1 LKINRLGMKRF
12 RFFHPFL
19 FAISPVLSLLS
30 HNAGYVT
37 PVDETIRPMIALV
50 LFAVLLWLAVSRLT
64 KDIEKSGVI
73 VSAFL
78 FVFFICGYSFSLI
91 TSIFVPVTLGL
102 LALAA
107 SFLWIVIIVF
117 RTSRKIS
124 ETTALLNLVSV
135 SLVGFNMA
143 TALYGILNSTK
154 VPGKEGLTT
163 NLRLKESTMKP
174 NIYYIILDGYA
185 RSDVLNDVYR
195 YQNGDFLDFLT
206 TKGFYVATKSR
217 ANYCQTYL
225 SLASSL
231 NLVYLDRIASR
242 MNPDSRDRE
251 PLIEMIRNS
260 EVFSFLKNNGY
271 RLVAFS
277 TGVSGTEIRQA
288 DVYMASPWS
297 FSEFD
302 NALINRSLLGGLPN
316 VSAVQSDR
324 HRAQLLNALDHLDDF
339 TDTQTPTILFAHI
352 MACHPPFVF
361 GEKGEAINNRKSF
374 SFNDGIRLN
383 PDRAEY
389 IQHHRRQLVFITGK
403 VQKAIGAILSRST
416 EPPIIIL
423 QSDHGPGSG
432 WDVENLD
439 RTDLRERM
447 SILNAYYLPNGGS
460 GPYPSI
466 TPVNTF
472 RMVFNEYFG
481 THFEKL
487 TDESY
492 FATWNRPYQ
501 FVNVTRRLDAI
512 ETGNPVAAN

>member
-1 LKINRLGMKRF
+1 
-12 RFFHPFL
+12 
-19 FAISPVLSLLS
+19 
-30 HNAGYVT
+30 
-37 PVDETIRPMIALV
+37 MIAL
-50 LFAVLLWLAVSRLT
+50 LIFALLLWLAASRLT
-64 KDIEKSGVI
+64 KDIEKSGII

-78 FVFFICGYSFSLI
+78 FLFFICGYSFSLI
-91 TSIFVPVTLGL
+91 ASIFVPVPLGL
-102 LALAA
+102 LVLVT

-124 ETTALLNLVSV
+124 ETTTLLNLVSI
-135 SLVGFNMA
+135 SLVGLNIA
-143 TALYGILNSTK
+143 PALYAILSSTK
-154 VPGKEGLTT
+154 VPASEGLTT
-163 NLRLKESTMKP
+163 NLRLSESTIKP

-185 RSDVLNDVYR
+185 RSDVLSDVYGH
-195 YQNGDFLDFLT
+195 QNSAFLDFLT
-206 TKGFYVATKSR
+206 AKGFYVATKSR

-231 NLVYLDRIASR
+231 NLVYLDRIAR
-242 MNPDSRDRE
+242 WMNPDSRDRE
-251 PLIEMIRNS
+251 PLIEMIKNS
-260 EVFSFLKNNGY
+260 EVFSFLRNNGY
-271 RLVAFS
+271 RLVTFS
-277 TGVSGTEIRQA
+277 TGVSGTEIREA

-302 NALINRSLLGGLPN
+302 NALINRNLLAVLPN
-316 VSAVQSDR
+316 VSAVQFNR
-324 HRAQLLNALDHLDDF
+324 HRAQLLNALDHLADF
-339 TDTQTPTILFAHI
+339 PETHIPTVYFAHI

-361 GEKGEAINNRKSF
+361 CGEGGAINNEKSF
-374 SFNDGIRLN
+374 SFNDGILLN

-389 IQHHRRQLVFITGK
+389 IQNHRRQLVFINGR
-403 VQKAIGAILSRST
+403 VQKAIEAILSRSP

-432 WDVENLD
+432 WDVENLE

-447 SILNAYYLPNGGS
+447 SILNAYYLPNGGGS
-460 GPYPSI
+460 VYPSI

-512 ETGNPVAAN
+512 EAGNPIPHQSQ